1 MVLVEIGVFILDE
14 KHQYEEEEKTLR
26 RRSQFRA
33 INGGKT
39 YTTHSCV
46 CKFSTDHS
54 LNPTNRVLGCH
65 RVTNK
70 AEEAPPLHPPLPNR
84 LSPWYC
90 VMQQGGS
97 AATLMVVEEVVRRP
111 VLEGLR
117 VDDAA
122 WQQRAADPLG
132 CM

>member
-14 KHQYEEEEKTLR
+14 KNINAKKKKKTLR

-33 INGGKT
+33 INGGGT
-39 YTTHSCV
+39 YTTHSYV
-46 CKFSTDHS
+46 CNFSMDHS

-70 AEEAPPLHPPLPNR
+70 AEEAPPPPPLPNR
-84 LSPWYC
+84 LSPRYC

-97 AATLMVVEEVVRRP
+97 AVTLMVVEEVVRRP